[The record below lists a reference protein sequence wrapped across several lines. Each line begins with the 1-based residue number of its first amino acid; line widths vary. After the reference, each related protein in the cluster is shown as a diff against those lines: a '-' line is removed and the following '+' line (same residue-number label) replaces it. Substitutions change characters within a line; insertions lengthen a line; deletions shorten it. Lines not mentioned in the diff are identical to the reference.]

1 MMELTVC
8 GRAELP
14 AVLLLP
20 PAETSGEELCRR
32 LTALEGQ
39 YRLVWPAGPGSAE
52 ELKAALARA
61 GAERLWGAYGLRE
74 GATLL
79 LELLAEGASVRTAV
93 VEGPFSL
100 PSRSLRD
107 FAGVLVC
114 WKGGKNKKAQK
125 SWEALKKDVPGLRSL
140 TLGKLKK
147 KQDYLS
153 LRPDLM
159 AKRLAAT
166 FGAARTVRL
175 TETLPRTPETVWREL
190 CRRPAG
196 RAVSRLTEMAP
207 LRQDDETRTQ
217 LLEGRGGK
225 LSLWRHSVALAPLG
239 DDRTECVDQVEL
251 DAGKLT
257 PAAAVL
263 AKLYLRREQK
273 RRRNALRREK

>member
-1 MMELTVC
+1 MELTVC
-8 GRAELP
+8 GKAGLP

-20 PAETSGEELCRR
+20 PAGMSGEELCRR
-32 LTALEGQ
+32 LPGLEDRYRLICPAGSLSAEALKTAL
-39 YRLVWPAGPGSAE
+39 AH
-52 ELKAALARA
+52 A

-79 LELLAEGASVRTAV
+79 LELLALGVSARTAV

-107 FAGVLVC
+107 FQGTLVC

-125 SWEALKKDVPGLRSL
+125 SWEALKKDVPSLRSL

-159 AKRLAAT
+159 VKRLAAT
-166 FGAARTVRL
+166 FGAARTVQL

-196 RAVSRLTEMAP
+196 SAVSRLAEMRP
-207 LRQDDETRTQ
+207 LCRDDETRTQ

-225 LSLWRHSVALAPLG
+225 LALWRHAVALTPLG
-239 DDRTECVDQVEL
+239 DDRTVCTDQVEL

-257 PAAAVL
+257 PAAAIL
-263 AKLYLRREQK
+263 AKLYLRTEQK
-273 RRRNALRREK
+273 RRRKALRRET